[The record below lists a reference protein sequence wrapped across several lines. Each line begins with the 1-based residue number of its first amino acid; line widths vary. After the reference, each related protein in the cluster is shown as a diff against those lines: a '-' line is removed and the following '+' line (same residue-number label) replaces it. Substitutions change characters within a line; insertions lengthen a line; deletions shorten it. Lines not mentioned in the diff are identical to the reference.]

1 MRLFIFT
8 FILITFNACYSFRGI
23 SIDPEVETFYVETF
37 DLRSPD
43 APAIVGIVFRDELVD
58 KVRNN
63 SRLNYVD
70 KDPDLEFSGAIT
82 RYTVSPVA
90 PEPGERTAINRLDV
104 TVEVDFVSNLDEEDN
119 WKQNFTYFFD
129 FDSDTNLLDIQDT
142 ALEAINEQLLEDI
155 FNKAFTNW

>member
-1 MRLFIFT
+1 MRLIT
-8 FILITFNACYSFRGI
+8 TILILIALNGCYSFKGI

-43 APAIVGIVFRDELVD
+43 APATIGITFRDELVD
-58 KVRNN
+58 KIRGN
-63 SRLNYVD
+63 SRLDPVN

-82 RYTVSPVA
+82 RYTVSPIA
-90 PEPGERTAINRLDV
+90 PEPGERAAINRLDV
-104 TVEVDFVSNLDEEDN
+104 TVEVDFVSNLNEEDN
-119 WKQNFTYFFD
+119 WKQNFSYFFD

-142 ALEAINEQLLEDI
+142 AIEAINEQLLEDI

>member
-8 FILITFNACYSFRGI
+8 LIIITFNACYSFRGI
-23 SIDPEVETFYVETF
+23 FIGDEETFYVETF

-43 APAIVGIVFRDELVD
+43 APPTVGVTFRDELVD

-70 KDPDLEFSGAIT
+70 KDPDLEFSGTIT
-82 RYTVSPVA
+82 RYTVSPIA
-90 PEPGERTAINRLDV
+90 PEPGERSAINRLDI
-104 TVEVDFVSNLDEEDN
+104 TVEVDFVNNLVEEN
-119 WKQNFTYFFD
+119 SWKQNFSFFFD
-129 FDSDTNLLDIQDT
+129 FDSDINLLDIQDT
-142 ALEAINEQLLEDI
+142 AIEAINEQLMEDI